1 MFICLLCNKIYDEDS
16 SMICLYILSGPRREF
31 LGPGSECC
39 MGPLSNE
46 FRKVRRR
53 RTRAPEAHPP
63 RGVRGHAP
71 PGKVLKVRL
80 LESLWSLFPL
90 PDTIVKSYN
99 KLVIMHKNHY
109 TITINRQ

>member
-1 MFICLLCNKIYDEDS
+1 M
-16 SMICLYILSGPRREF
+16 
-31 LGPGSECC
+31 GPGSECS

-63 RGVRGHAP
+63 RRVRGHAP
-71 PGKVLKVRL
+71 PGKFLKVRL

-90 PDTIVKSYN
+90 LDSNLKEVKCPCVLAPCEEIPCDLIKCFRLLSSN
-99 KLVIMHKNHY
+99 LQPKC
-109 TITINRQ
+109 Q

>member
-1 MFICLLCNKIYDEDS
+1 MEIIQHTQLLVGLSKLNFHKFKNNFRDTINRMCLTNDAIKDIELFLLLCHF
-16 SMICLYILSGPRREF
+16 LAVPHTGPRREF

-63 RGVRGHAP
+63 RGVRGHALQ
-71 PGKVLKVRL
+71 GKVLKVRL
-80 LESLWSLFPL
+80 L
-90 PDTIVKSYN
+90 
-99 KLVIMHKNHY
+99 
-109 TITINRQ
+109 